1 MKAHQRLAAVILDD
15 LPEPDVILTLKEAA
29 RIPAG
34 GFYLVGGKRDIIHRA
49 VISGTHVGT
58 VRHI

>member
-1 MKAHQRLAAVILDD
+1 MQANQRLAAVILAD
-15 LPEPDVILTLKEAA
+15 LPKPDVILTLKEAA
-29 RIPAG
+29 RILAG

-49 VISGTHVGT
+49 VIFGTHVGT